1 MPEDDT
7 VEGDGDDADDQA
19 SGDDQAG
26 LLTRLEAMDTERW
39 AEAIVT
45 GAVTYV
51 VGYLVMVAVIF
62 LGPANPGASASLREK
77 LGFVGI
83 VFNAAHNIDVQSSH
97 EILLFTGDGRMF
109 LGQTFDLFRFVRIV
123 GEQSVPTTVYFA
135 VPVTLLIA
143 VGFSRAWR
151 LSPADDIWDPVKTT
165 TGLSIGYGALA
176 YLGTYIY
183 RYPFGTADGG
193 QSFAVLYTVPSQTLV
208 RNNTTTVTVQGAG
221 RYTFNGVIESNIAD
235 IVLTSSPTS
244 ALLFGILFPLVIA
257 TFGALLAVSIQQRRA
272 GDGDDTPGE

>member
-1 MPEDDT
+1 VPADDT
-7 VEGDGDDADDQA
+7 ADGDGDDADEQA
-19 SGDDQAG
+19 SGDNQAG
-26 LLTRLEAMDTERW
+26 LLARLEAVDTERW

-51 VGYLVMVAVIF
+51 VGYLVMAAVIF
-62 LGPANPGASASLREK
+62 LGPANPGANASLREK
-77 LGFVGI
+77 FEFVGI

-97 EILLFTGDGRMF
+97 EVLLFTGDGRVF

-123 GEQSVPTTVYFA
+123 GEQSIPTAVYFA

-151 LSPADDIWDPVKTT
+151 LSPADDIWSPVKTT
-165 TGLSIGYGALA
+165 TGLSIGYGGLA
-176 YLGTYIY
+176 YLGTYLY

-193 QSFAVLYTVPSQTLV
+193 QNLAVLYTAPSQTLV
-208 RNNTTTVTVQGAG
+208 RNETTTIIVQGTG
-221 RYTFNGVIESNIAD
+221 RYTYDGVIESNVAD
-235 IVLTSSPTS
+235 IVLTSNPSS

-257 TFGALLAVSIQQRRA
+257 TFGALLAVSIQQR
-272 GDGDDTPGE
+272 GVDDGDDTPRE